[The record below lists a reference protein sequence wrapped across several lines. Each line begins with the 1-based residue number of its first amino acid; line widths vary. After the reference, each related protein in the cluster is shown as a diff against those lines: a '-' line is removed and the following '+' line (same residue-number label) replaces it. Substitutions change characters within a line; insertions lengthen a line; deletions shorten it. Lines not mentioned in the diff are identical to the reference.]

1 MLPTDWA
8 RPSGLVQRRI
18 SDLRVAQFWDKEH
31 LVAGELKRQFPS
43 SDKLCCQRNG
53 ILWDVAALYPS
64 SVQWGSSTP
73 IYFGGAVVDVASEVR
88 QNLLALRLETWVGI
102 GAAKDDVSAGFRDC
116 NSFRLRNPLIYLCPF
131 EILAGRQF

>member
-18 SDLRVAQFWDKEH
+18 SDPRVAQFWDKEH
-31 LVAGELKRQFPS
+31 LVARELRQQFPS

-64 SVQWGSSTP
+64 GVQWRNSTP
-73 IYFGGAVVDVASEVR
+73 IYFGGAVVDVASELR
-88 QNLLALRLETWVGI
+88 QNLLALR
-102 GAAKDDVSAGFRDC
+102 
-116 NSFRLRNPLIYLCPF
+116 
-131 EILAGRQF
+131 